1 MNGMRLRPAGL
12 PAWPALR
19 LVSALALLA
28 LACLPGLA
36 QADSSEVQYSNPV
49 PTATGNP
56 APAHHEPVATESG
69 NPGGTSPTPTG
80 GGSESNPSQVGSNKG
95 SSPAN
100 GGDSKASAPKNGT
113 GQGSPGGGSASNNP
127 AHPQGSQVGSAA
139 SRSGDDSSPLVP
151 ILVAILVLAAISL
164 GAVMLRRRRQ
174 ASGPSV
180 SPEAS

>member
-1 MNGMRLRPAGL
+1 
-12 PAWPALR
+12 
-19 LVSALALLA
+19 LALLA

-49 PTATGNP
+49 PTATGKP
-56 APAHHEPVATESG
+56 APKHHEPVATESG
-69 NPGGTSPTPTG
+69 NVDGPPSTPAG
-80 GGSESNPSQVGSNKG
+80 GGSKSNPSQVGSNKG

-100 GGDSKASAPKNGT
+100 GGDSKASAPKSGT
-113 GQGSPGGGSASNNP
+113 GQGSPGGGSAENDAAQP
-127 AHPQGSQVGSAA
+127 QQGSQVGTAA
-139 SRSGDDSSPLVP
+139 SENSDDSSPLVP